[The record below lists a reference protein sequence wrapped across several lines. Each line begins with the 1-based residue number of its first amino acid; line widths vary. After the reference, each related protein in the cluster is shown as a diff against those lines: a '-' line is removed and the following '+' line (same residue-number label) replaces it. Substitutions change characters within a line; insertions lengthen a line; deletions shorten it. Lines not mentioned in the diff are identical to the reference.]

1 MEEVLRS
8 ALEELEAGRSYIL
21 VTVIEAS
28 GHTPAK
34 VGAKLLLLA
43 NHETIGTVGGGAL
56 EKLCIDKAREL
67 LAGGESQLIRY
78 VLDEDAEATEEVVQT
93 SMACGGRASVFF
105 ERVGGIPT
113 VHLFGAGHIGSSIA
127 YFLAPLAFR
136 VSVYDD
142 RDALLESLPDQPRQ
156 TKLRLPAPTAT
167 DSVAEGSFVVI
178 ATHSHELDLELLRS
192 IISQPKLPRYVGLVA
207 SRRKW
212 KLFESRLQDELSGN
226 FDRSRLYAPCGLS
239 VASRDPREIALS
251 IVAEILAVR
260 DGVEPIVHMRHR
272 QEKRP

>member
-8 ALEELEAGRSYIL
+8 ALEELEAGRSYVL
-21 VTVIEAS
+21 ATVVEAS
-28 GHTPAK
+28 EHSPARA
-34 VGAKLLLLA
+34 GAKLLYLSSEEA
-43 NHETIGTVGGGAL
+43 IGSVGGGAL

-78 VLDEDAEATEEVVQT
+78 ALDEDARAEEAQT
-93 SMACGGRASVFF
+93 STACGGSASVFF

-142 RDALLESLPDQPRQ
+142 RDALLESLPAQPRQ
-156 TKLRLPAPTAT
+156 TKLPLPDPAADLSIPET
-167 DSVAEGSFVVI
+167 SFVVI

-192 IISQPKLPRYVGLVA
+192 IISHPEPPRYIGLVA

-212 KLFESRLQDELSGN
+212 KLFESRLQDELSGD

-260 DGVEPIVHMRHR
+260 DEVEPIVHMRKL
-272 QEKRP
+272 QEKTP

>member
-8 ALEELEAGRSYIL
+8 ALEELEAGRSYVL
-21 VTVIEAS
+21 ATVIEAS

-34 VGAKLLLLA
+34 AGAKLLFLSSE
-43 NHETIGTVGGGAL
+43 ETIGTVGGGAL
-56 EKLCIDKAREL
+56 ERLCIDKAREL

-78 VLDEDAEATEEVVQT
+78 ALDEDADAKEEVVQT
-93 SMACGGRASVFF
+93 SMACGGRASIFF

-113 VHLFGAGHIGSSIA
+113 VHLFGAGHIGSAIA
-127 YFLAPLAFR
+127 YFLAPLSFR

-142 RDALLESLPDQPRQ
+142 RDALLESLPEQPRQ
-156 TKLRLPAPTAT
+156 TKVRLPTPVETN
-167 DSVAEGSFVVI
+167 SVTEASFVVI
-178 ATHSHELDLELLRS
+178 ATHSHELDLELLRT
-192 IISQPKLPRYVGLVA
+192 IISQPKPPRYIGLAA

-212 KLFESRLQDELSGN
+212 RLFESRLQDELTGD

-239 VASRDPREIALS
+239 IASRDPREIALS

-260 DGVEPIVHMRHR
+260 DGVEPITHMRQR
-272 QEKRP
+272 QEKTP